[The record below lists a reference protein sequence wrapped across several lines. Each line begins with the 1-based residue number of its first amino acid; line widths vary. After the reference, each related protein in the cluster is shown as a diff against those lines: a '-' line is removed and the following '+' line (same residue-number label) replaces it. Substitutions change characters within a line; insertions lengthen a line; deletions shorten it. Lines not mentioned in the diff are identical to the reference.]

1 MDYMNPKSP
10 SELSKPEH
18 LRRQAND
25 LKGKAERL
33 IEEADALLAEAERLE
48 KADAPK
54 KKSREDFSQAAARI
68 VKEATENH

>member
-1 MDYMNPKSP
+1 MNPKSP
-10 SELSKPEH
+10 SELPKAEH
-18 LRRQAND
+18 LRRLAND

-33 IEEADALLAEAERLE
+33 IEEADALLAEAEMRE

-68 VKEATENH
+68 VREATEQK